1 MAKYRIKVEALDPA
15 EELWA
20 EYRMGIEC
28 NGFCI
33 IGDCDDGYDTSI
45 HQMSV
50 VQIADIMAD
59 DENLIAAACI
69 ARGMAEGRQ
78 YEESIKRRDAMS
90 KLAKKLGVMEDDENE

>member
-15 EELWA
+15 EELRA

-28 NGFCI
+28 NAFCI
-33 IGDCDDGYDTSI
+33 IGDCDGGHDTSI

-50 VQIADIMAD
+50 VQIAGIMSV

-69 ARGMAEGRQ
+69 AKGMAEGRQ
-78 YEESIKRRDAMS
+78 YEERIRKIEAM
-90 KLAKKLGVMEDDENE
+90 KGLAERLGDMFGEDQP

>member
-15 EELWA
+15 EELRA

-28 NGFCI
+28 NAFCI
-33 IGDCDDGYDTSI
+33 IGDCDDGHDTSI

-50 VQIADIMAD
+50 VQIAGIMSA

-69 ARGMAEGRQ
+69 ARGMAEGHQ
-78 YEESIKRRDAMS
+78 YEENIKRRDAMA
-90 KLAKKLGVMEDDENE
+90 KLAERLGALEDKP

>member
-15 EELWA
+15 EELRA

-28 NGFCI
+28 NAFCI
-33 IGDCDDGYDTSI
+33 IGDCDDGHDTSI

-50 VQIADIMAD
+50 VQIAGIMSA

-78 YEESIKRRDAMS
+78 YEENIKRRDAMA
-90 KLAKKLGVMEDDENE
+90 KLAERLGAVEDKP

>member
-1 MAKYRIKVEALDPA
+1 MAKYRIKIEALDPA
-15 EELWA
+15 EELRA

-28 NGFCI
+28 NAFCI
-33 IGDCDDGYDTSI
+33 IGDCGDGHDTSI

-50 VQIADIMAD
+50 VQIAHIMSA

-78 YEESIKRRDAMS
+78 YEENIKRRDAMA
-90 KLAKKLGVMEDDENE
+90 KLAERLGAVEDKP

>member
-15 EELWA
+15 EELRA

-33 IGDCDDGYDTSI
+33 IGDHGRENSI
-45 HQMSV
+45 SIENMT
-50 VQIADIMAD
+50 IMELAEAIVN
-59 DENLIAAACI
+59 DEHMIHAACV

-78 YEESIKRRDAMS
+78 YERNIKSRDAMK
-90 KLAKKLGVMEDDENE
+90 KLAERLGAVEDEP

>member
-15 EELWA
+15 EELRA

-28 NGFCI
+28 DGFCI
-33 IGDCDDGYDTSI
+33 IGDCDDGHDTSI

-50 VQIADIMAD
+50 VRIAGIMSA

-69 ARGMAEGRQ
+69 ARGMAEGHQ
-78 YEESIKRRDAMS
+78 YEEKIKRRDAMA
-90 KLAKKLGVMEDDENE
+90 KLAERLGAVEDKP

>member
-15 EELWA
+15 EELRA

-28 NGFCI
+28 DGFCI
-33 IGDCDDGYDTSI
+33 IGDCEDGHDTSI

-50 VQIADIMAD
+50 SMLAGIIAA

-69 ARGMAEGRQ
+69 AKGMAEARQ
-78 YEESIKRRDAMS
+78 FEESIKRRDAMS
-90 KLAKKLGVMEDDENE
+90 KLAKSLGLSEDNDDE